1 MQNLEDDV
9 KTNGLKADDSVESN
23 GVDKASRLLN
33 GSEAGAE
40 ARWAALTDP
49 DLDDEIAAYRQ
60 GIRDVSNEL
69 QSLGVAVS
77 IDEAQTEAPAGPEDA
92 EVTRLLQPC
101 VLRLLARTL
110 SGL

>member
-1 MQNLEDDV
+1 MQHLEDDAQ
-9 KTNGLKADDSVESN
+9 TNGVDPDENVEAN

-40 ARWAALTDP
+40 ARWAALTDA

-69 QSLGVAVS
+69 QALGVAVS
-77 IDEAQTEAPAGPEDA
+77 IDEAQAEAPAGPEDA
-92 EVTRLLQPC
+92 EVTGLL
-101 VLRLLARTL
+101 
-110 SGL
+110 